1 MKTLLSIIVL
11 SIYGLKI
18 NAQQNIV
25 KISNEGSTDFLKISY
40 TDDTL
45 SAPAATIAK
54 KKVFGIG
61 AGIYPIG
68 FFTKYKSQG
77 GYVNIFFN
85 AKRAIQISYENVVSG
100 NGFIQLLRREKRLK
114 DLGVN
119 SYDNKA
125 VDYSG
130 QTFSAGLIVFG
141 SQITDTKE
149 ASYTNN
155 YDKVINNPGS
165 YVQTI
170 EHYQAKKSMGFITG
184 KRTPYYGLK
193 FIYRLRNVDP
203 FVATV
208 SDVVNVTPATTR
220 YDVQFKDI
228 VDKQYVLALTA
239 GVRMYVLDIA
249 TNFGLGLEQFSTSNK
264 EFNNKNYKIESIT
277 LNTAASSF
285 YPYFSIR
292 VAIGT
297 DFIVNK

>member
-1 MKTLLSIIVL
+1 MKALLSIIVL
-11 SIYGLKI
+11 SICGLKV
-18 NAQQNIV
+18 NAQQSSV
-25 KISNEGSTDFLKISY
+25 KNTNELAIDFLKISNI
-40 TDDTL
+40 DDTTG
-45 SAPAATIAK
+45 APPAQVAK

-77 GYVNIFFN
+77 GYLNIFFN
-85 AKRAIQISYENVVSG
+85 AKSAIQLSYENVVSG

-119 SYDNKA
+119 SYDNKS
-125 VDYSG
+125 VDFSG

-141 SQITDTKE
+141 SKVTDSKE
-149 ASYTNN
+149 ASYSNK
-155 YDKVINNPGS
+155 YDKVIDNRGS

-170 EHYQAKKSMGFITG
+170 EHYEEKKSMGFITG

-193 FIYRLRNVDP
+193 FIYRLRNVNP

-228 VDKQYVLALTA
+228 VDKQYILAVTT

-249 TNFGLGLEQFSTSNK
+249 TNFGLGYEQFSTSNK

-285 YPYFSIR
+285 YPYFSVR

-297 DFIVNK
+297 DFIIKR